1 MTARPLVSL
10 MIPSRSTAWRM
21 AWRTSFLA
29 SSGWSAGSTV
39 SPMYMLSSDCPIWT
53 LTFLL
58 LRMAAVRS
66 GVMLT
71 ATSTSP
77 FSTMSFWVAGD
88 GTSRIS
94 IFAILAGP
102 FQ

>member
-10 MIPSRSTAWRM
+10 MIPSRSTAWRI

-29 SSGWSAGSTV
+29 SSGCRAGSTV
-39 SPMYMLSSDCPIWT
+39 IPMYMLSSDWPTRI

-58 LRMAAVRS
+58 PFMAAVRS
-66 GVMLT
+66 GVTLR

-77 FSTMSFWVAGD
+77 FSTWSFWVAGE
-88 GTSRIS
+88 GTSWAS
-94 IFAILAGP
+94 ILAILAGP

>member
-10 MIPSRSTAWRM
+10 MMPARSTACRS

-29 SSGWSAGSTV
+29 SAGWSAGSTV
-39 SPMYMLSSDCPIWT
+39 TPMYMLSSDCPTRI

-58 LRMAAVRS
+58 LFMAAVRS
-66 GVMLT
+66 GVMLS

-77 FSTMSFWVAGD
+77 FSTWSFWVAGD
-88 GTSRIS
+88 GTSRAS